1 MYLRGGD
8 VVSMWSAG
16 AVEPG
21 GAVRR
26 LGHWAPQVLVSVIAA
41 TMVLVLRPPSYDA
54 AAAVAISVTLVAL
67 VLLSWAGLRQHDR
80 RLCEDCM
87 ASMPLDPGEAAR
99 AYRTRLAVAHLATDL
114 RLVVGYLLV
123 LLAGNVMLHLSLVP
137 VHLGRAVW
145 AGLQLTLI
153 YLVLSYSTHRRLQP
167 WCRRCSGGGDGGDD
181 VESPDPLPTGSRLR

>member
-16 AVEPG
+16 AVELG
-21 GAVRR
+21 GAARR
-26 LGHWAPQVLVSVIAA
+26 LGHWAPQVLVAVIAA
-41 TMVLVLRPPSYDA
+41 QTVLVLRPPAYDA
-54 AAAVAISVTLVAL
+54 AAAVAVPVILVAL

-80 RLCEDCM
+80 GLCEDCM
-87 ASMPLDPGEAAR
+87 ASMPLNPAR
-99 AYRTRLAVAHLATDL
+99 AAQQYQARLAVAHLATNL

-123 LLAGNVMLHLSLVP
+123 LLAGNVVLHLSLVP
-137 VHLGRAVW
+137 EHLGRALW

-167 WCRRCSGGGDGGDD
+167 WCPLCRGGGDEH
-181 VESPDPLPTGSRLR
+181 VETPDRSPTGSRLH